1 MKTRIFIEAKN
12 EKTSESVFISTLL
25 SILGKSPDTFE
36 LVHVNGKD
44 NLRNLKVKFIENTL
58 EGGRNLIVF
67 DADSK
72 DTGDGYD
79 SARKRILSTFGD
91 DVTIDG
97 LFLFPNNQ
105 EDGIFEDL
113 LEKLMQKESH
123 KVFIDCF
130 SDYEKCLG
138 DKYVSPD
145 LKGRLYTYM
154 SAQKALT
161 NRQRKALGSG
171 QWLFEDSRFWNLDA
185 EALNPLKM
193 FLNSN
198 V

>member
-1 MKTRIFIEAKN
+1 MKTRIFIETKH
-12 EKTSESVFISTLL
+12 EKTSESVFLSTLL
-25 SILGKSPDTFE
+25 RVLGKSQDDFE
-36 LVHVNGKD
+36 LVHVDGKD

-67 DADSK
+67 DADTK

-79 SARKRILSTFGD
+79 STRKRILSTFGG
-91 DVTIDG
+91 DVAIDG

-105 EDGIFEDL
+105 DDGIFEDL
-113 LEKLMQKESH
+113 LEQLMQKESH

-145 LKGRLYTYM
+145 LKGKLHTYM
-154 SAQKALT
+154 SAQKDLT
-161 NRQRKALGSG
+161 NKQRKALGSG
-171 QWLFEDSRFWNLDA
+171 QWLFEDSRFWNLES
-185 EALNPLKM
+185 EALNPLRQ